1 MRVARDRIRTGWN
14 TFWFRPEPTSTIAV
28 VRIVFG
34 FVATLW
40 TLSQA
45 PTLLTFYGTDGV
57 VPAVPDLGVGDW
69 TLLNVSTSAPVVV
82 GLWVATLLGAVGV
95 MIGFRTRLATIMLF
109 VGVVS
114 FARRDPYILN
124 AGDMLLRTL
133 AFYLIFS
140 PAGEALS
147 LDRWRRA
154 RDEFWDFPLRA
165 PWALRLIQIQL
176 SVVYLSTVW
185 EKLQGGR
192 WRDGTAVSYAL
203 RIGDVR
209 RFPTPGFLAD
219 SVVLSE
225 LMTFGTLLLEVS
237 LAVFV
242 WNRTLRPW
250 VLALGVSLHLSIE
263 FTMVVGFF
271 SLLMLTTYLAFLSP
285 DTARRLVLWVRGR
298 LRRGT
303 DALRRTK
310 TPSAPSGGGRRAAP
324 RRPRAAPGPPPRPRE
339 PVRASMRGLSR
350 LVVRRS
356 R

>member
-1 MRVARDRIRTGWN
+1 MKVASDRVRAGWN

-45 PTLLTFYGTDGV
+45 PALLTFFGPDGV
-57 VPAVPDLGVGDW
+57 VPEVPVLGPGDW
-69 TLLNVSTSAPVVV
+69 TLLSVSTSAPVVV
-82 GLWVATLLGAVGV
+82 GLWVATLLGALGV
-95 MIGFRTRLATIMLF
+95 MVGFKTRLATVVLF

-124 AGDMLLRTL
+124 AGDTLLRTL
-133 AFYLIFS
+133 AFYFIFS
-140 PAGEALS
+140 PAGAALS

-154 RDEFWDFPLRA
+154 PDTFWEFPLRA
-165 PWALRLIQIQL
+165 PWALRLMQIQL

-185 EKLQGGR
+185 EKVQGAR

-209 RFPTPGFLAD
+209 RFPTPGFLSD

-225 LMTFGTLLLEVS
+225 LMTFGTLLLELA

-263 FTMVVGFF
+263 FTMMVGFF
-271 SLLMLTTYLAFLSP
+271 SLLMLTTYLTFLPP
-285 DTARRLVLWVRGR
+285 DKAGDLVLSARRWTRRRLDRGDPRRRPNAPGVRIPEHRSSDPAHGPASR
-298 LRRGT
+298 PG
-303 DALRRTK
+303 
-310 TPSAPSGGGRRAAP
+310 P
-324 RRPRAAPGPPPRPRE
+324 RRPVRAA
-339 PVRASMRGLSR
+339 ARGTG
-350 LVVRRS
+350 
-356 R
+356 